1 MLSGFDAMAQL
12 RSLAERIHRAA
23 DDMPLTG
30 PAHTVNDNLDELEDR
45 VRDTVGLIVHVTGAA
60 ATADREARSHPGAQ
74 AEATRR
80 RVTAL
85 THAVSTL
92 GRALADLTQAVAHAG
107 VLHQAAALPPS
118 PALTGVR
125 DATRLLLNTRLA
137 GAREHLHKAGRQLQ
151 HDATQI
157 SLPITPGR
165 PRVPAAVPE
174 AAPVTPRRR

>member
-12 RSLAERIHRAA
+12 HSLAGHIHHAA

-30 PAHTVNDNLDELEDR
+30 PAHTVSDNLDELEDR

-60 ATADREARSHPGAQ
+60 AAADREARSHPG

-85 THAVSTL
+85 TRAVSTL

-118 PALTGVR
+118 PQLAGVR
-125 DATRLLLNTRLA
+125 DATLPLLNTRLDN
-137 GAREHLHKAGRQLQ
+137 AREHLHTAGRQLQ
-151 HDATQI
+151 HDAAQL
-157 SLPITPGR
+157 SPPITTGHPQ
-165 PRVPAAVPE
+165 VPAVPE
-174 AAPVTPRRR
+174 TAPVTPRGR